1 VVCWLPTQHVHL
13 SLPHLAHLIIPFS
26 GEIRIAPEGMVKDR
40 LRQHHLND
48 LRFVRSLSAGEL
60 FLVMSRLGLKPR
72 TSTYK

>member
-1 VVCWLPTQHVHL
+1 
-13 SLPHLAHLIIPFS
+13 
-26 GEIRIAPEGMVKDR
+26 MVKDR

-72 TSTYK
+72 SLDLQIKVLAALDFAKGSHQHSRIRGNLSGLSGEG